1 MTKLRN
7 SPLALPEK
15 RLYNNN
21 TSGDGV
27 KCVSEMVINESNVGQ
42 CQKMLSQLPGVFAA
56 GIRFEQD
63 AMTEI
68 HILASTSRNAK
79 QIVRDVQSAI
89 FAAYGAEVDHR
100 IVSVAQLTRNPSICV
115 SDAEGAETAP
125 QPVRLLFT
133 GIDLQRRAGSYTVK
147 VFLCHNGKNFSGEA
161 QCGDTMVRR
170 NRAIAQATLNAVH
183 AFLGQNVF
191 DLLDVKQAEFG
202 GEPIVIAVIEQLR
215 GAGSRILVGAVALG
229 EDVAESIV
237 RSTLDATNR
246 RIGMLYRPESLN
258 L

>member
-1 MTKLRN
+1 M
-7 SPLALPEK
+7 K
-15 RLYNNN
+15 R
-21 TSGDGV
+21 
-27 KCVSEMVINESNVGQ
+27 VSEMEINVNSAGQ
-42 CQKMLSQLPGVFAA
+42 CQELLSQLPGVFAA

-63 AMTEI
+63 EMTEI

-89 FAAYGAEVDHR
+89 FAAYGVEVDHR
-100 IVSVAQLTRNPSICV
+100 IISVAQLTRNPSVCV
-115 SDAEGAETAP
+115 NEAEDAAPAP
-125 QPVRLLFT
+125 QSARLLFT
-133 GIDLQRRAGSYTVK
+133 GIDSQRRDGAYTAR
-147 VFLCHNGKNFSGEA
+147 VFLSHNGKDFSGEA
-161 QCGDTMVRR
+161 QCGDTALRR

-202 GEPIVIAVIEQLR
+202 GEPIVIAVIEQLK

-229 EDVAESIV
+229 EDIAESIV

-246 RIGMLYRPESLN
+246 KIGMLYRPESLN